1 MLARDFNALEANLLA
16 GAVMQIYGGY
26 GSFSDYYPPA
36 LADYINEL
44 ERLRGDVYERALAI
58 RVVDKSAV
66 ASPRRRFT
74 FGLLTVMF
82 AVTWLCLML
91 GISTPAVSTPYY
103 GLTLFCGCTAMLASG
118 LFLVRRSRQ
127 NPSAAAAPPT
137 TSADASVQRGTG

>member
-1 MLARDFNALEANLLA
+1 
-16 GAVMQIYGGY
+16 MQIYGGY

-36 LADYINEL
+36 RADYINEL

-58 RVVDKSAV
+58 RVVDKSCGL
-66 ASPRRRFT
+66 SPPSLHVRSV
-74 FGLLTVMF
+74 TVMF